1 MADRADDKYDKIKRQ
16 ENKFRFRFTLL
27 AVFLLA
33 FLGVHFYFHDDQD
46 REYLHKVK
54 NNGAKA
60 ADKSSNHGGGAGGLK
75 RTLATDTS
83 RKDYTTEGKTPVA
96 DAKEGHKVMKIEE
109 VSHADNTGS
118 KEQKQDN
125 DGDMDEETLVKEVER
140 IDFEVRQIKA
150 KLPPGKFMETDTEGV
165 NASKR
170 LQDATRKLLRKR
182 YGPNE
187 PYRVRVELE
196 FQPTIPDFEK
206 DGGKDGMILIEMAP
220 STFQPHSI
228 FTFMEVARKYK
239 GGGFH
244 RIAGHVLQVMVK
256 NTGVEH
262 LAFQEYSPEWPHK
275 KGTVGYAGRPSGPA
289 WYVSLINNVR
299 NHGPGSQQKANPHE
313 ADSCFG
319 KVIEG
324 FDTDVQRIR
333 KVPGQGFLNDR
344 GMWVLIKKMQIMVPE
359 SDGKYVDWAPS
370 Q

>member
-1 MADRADDKYDKIKRQ
+1 MFDREDDKYVKIKRQ
-16 ENKFRFRFTLL
+16 ENKFRFRFALL

-33 FLGVHFYFHDDQD
+33 FVGIHFYFHKDQD
-46 REYLHKVK
+46 RKYLSKVE
-54 NNGAKA
+54 NGAVKA
-60 ADKSSNHGGGAGGLK
+60 ADKWLNHGGGGGRLK
-75 RTLATDTS
+75 GTPATDTV
-83 RKDYTTEGKTPVA
+83 KEAMKTEVVPSAGTQRQEN
-96 DAKEGHKVMKIEE
+96 DDGIDEE
-109 VSHADNTGS
+109 VLA
-118 KEQKQDN
+118 
-125 DGDMDEETLVKEVER
+125 KEVER
-140 IDFEVRQIKA
+140 LDSEVRQIKA
-150 KLPPGKFMETDTEGV
+150 KLPAGKFMETDPEGV
-165 NASKR
+165 AASKR
-170 LQDATRKLLRKR
+170 LQDATRKLLHMR
-182 YGPNE
+182 YGATE

-196 FQPTIPDFEK
+196 FQPTIPDFDK

-220 STFQPHSI
+220 STLQPHSI
-228 FTFMEVARKYK
+228 FTYMEVARQYK

-256 NTGVEH
+256 KTGVEH

-289 WYVSLINNVR
+289 WYVSLIDNSR

-333 KVPGQGFLNDR
+333 KVPGKGFLNER
-344 GMWVLIKKMQIMVPE
+344 SQWVLINKMQIMVP
-359 SDGKYVDWAPS
+359 SPDGKYVEWSPK

>member
-1 MADRADDKYDKIKRQ
+1 MVDRDDKYDKIKRQ
-16 ENKFRFRFTLL
+16 EDRFRSRFACVAVCLL
-27 AVFLLA
+27 TFMSI
-33 FLGVHFYFHDDQD
+33 HFYFHQEKD
-46 REYLHKVK
+46 RQYLQLL
-54 NNGAKA
+54 NR
-60 ADKSSNHGGGAGGLK
+60 GGGDGL
-75 RTLATDTS
+75 RPATDKK
-83 RKDYTTEGKTPVA
+83 KDNAAKVA
-96 DAKEGHKVMKIEE
+96 PFAVVKEE
-109 VSHADNTGS
+109 V
-118 KEQKQDN
+118 KEATKATVQTPN
-125 DGDMDEETLVKEVER
+125 GPHGDDEVDEAALEKEVEKL
-140 IDFEVRQIKA
+140 DAEVRRIKA
-150 KLPPGKFMETDTEGV
+150 SLPAGHFTETDPKAVDAT
-165 NASKR
+165 KR
-170 LQDATRKLLRKR
+170 LQDATRKLLHKR

-187 PYRVRVELE
+187 PYHVRVELE

-220 STFQPHSI
+220 SKLQPHSI
-228 FTFMEVARKYK
+228 FTYMEVSRKYE

-256 NTGVEH
+256 NTGVQH

-324 FDTDVQRIR
+324 FDTYVQRIR
-333 KVPGQGFLNDR
+333 KVPGEGFINDHKK
-344 GMWVLIKKMQIMVPE
+344 WVLINKMQIMVPGPNGE
-359 SDGKYVDWAPS
+359 YVDWEPK